1 MIIGFA
7 GMTHLGINTAV
18 ATAERGWKVIG
29 FDESIET
36 INNLQKSQLSI
47 NEPNLDLFF
56 EKNHERLSFT
66 NNINELS
73 VCDIIYIAK
82 DVPTNNSGESN
93 LEPINSLIN
102 KVKSIIHQEVNLV
115 ILCQV
120 PPGYTRSIN
129 IENNENIFYQVET
142 LIFGNAMDRAL
153 YPERFIIG
161 CSNKNDVIPKKY
173 EELLLSFSCPII
185 KMSFESAELT
195 KIAINFFLVSSIT
208 TSNLLAEVSE
218 EIGAD
223 WFDIIPALQLD
234 KRIGQFSYIKP
245 GLGISG
251 GNLER
256 DLATILK
263 ITNKKN
269 INSDL
274 IKSWIDNSKY
284 RKKWCW
290 KILNKFVLSSNKDPC
305 ISVLGLAYKENTN
318 SIKNSP
324 ALDLLEKIKD
334 KKVRTHDPA
343 VDQNKIKY
351 GKFFKTIDECIKH
364 ADVVIISTPW
374 EEYKKFDLVKLKKE
388 MNGNIIIDPFRT
400 LDSDHAVKL
409 GFEYHTLGK

>member
-129 IENNENIFYQVET
+129 IENNENISTGLMQ
-142 LIFGNAMDRAL
+142 
-153 YPERFIIG
+153 
-161 CSNKNDVIPKKY
+161 
-173 EELLLSFSCPII
+173 LSAN
-185 KMSFESAELT
+185 E
-195 KIAINFFLVSSIT
+195 N
-208 TSNLLAEVSE
+208 
-218 EIGAD
+218 
-223 WFDIIPALQLD
+223 
-234 KRIGQFSYIKP
+234 
-245 GLGISG
+245 
-251 GNLER
+251 
-256 DLATILK
+256 IL
-263 ITNKKN
+263 
-269 INSDL
+269 
-274 IKSWIDNSKY
+274 
-284 RKKWCW
+284 
-290 KILNKFVLSSNKDPC
+290 FVC
-305 ISVLGLAYKENTN
+305 MFTQQ
-318 SIKNSP
+318 
-324 ALDLLEKIKD
+324 
-334 KKVRTHDPA
+334 T
-343 VDQNKIKY
+343 
-351 GKFFKTIDECIKH
+351 
-364 ADVVIISTPW
+364 
-374 EEYKKFDLVKLKKE
+374 
-388 MNGNIIIDPFRT
+388 
-400 LDSDHAVKL
+400 
-409 GFEYHTLGK
+409 